1 MKSFLEWLKFNE
13 MALGNTFVRKVKN
26 ADGEERAD
34 IGFGKNDEKILSR
47 MFPKIK
53 EKLKSFLKGLD
64 FVDIHMYFGM
74 LPIYD
79 WDDTPETKTEKT
91 NKYFF
96 DGETFH
102 GNNLGVK
109 IPKSDIVF
117 VKESTFADSLTP
129 WMMLHT
135 FAHAVFDSVEKGTFI
150 HAEYP
155 KKIRPELM
163 KAVNSSL
170 GIMRYLKNKLS
181 SEELYMFFPMGSLRK
196 LIDKQKGKKVQSR
209 FDLIEDELY
218 REMFVYYLTKG
229 GKIPTPSGYRE
240 MFKSNKRMDNEIDE
254 ILLKVQSLSD
264 QLRNVLEACRGDV
277 VIDTRSNKG

>member
-1 MKSFLEWLKFNE
+1 
-13 MALGNTFVRKVKN
+13 
-26 ADGEERAD
+26 
-34 IGFGKNDEKILSR
+34 
-47 MFPKIK
+47 
-53 EKLKSFLKGLD
+53 
-64 FVDIHMYFGM
+64 
-74 LPIYD
+74 
-79 WDDTPETKTEKT
+79 
-91 NKYFF
+91 
-96 DGETFH
+96 
-102 GNNLGVK
+102 
-109 IPKSDIVF
+109 
-117 VKESTFADSLTP
+117 
-129 WMMLHT
+129 MMLHT

-155 KKIRPELM
+155 KKIRPQLM

-196 LIDKQKGKKVQSR
+196 LIDKQKGKKVQSH